1 MPDERKTDRF
11 ALRPDPKGWTV
22 LEVWTGRPAV
32 VAGVPQAG
40 LKEADAQHTA
50 DLLNKNARRG
60 DTSMRK

>member
-1 MPDERKTDRF
+1 
-11 ALRPDPKGWTV
+11 
-22 LEVWTGRPAV
+22 V
-32 VAGVPQAG
+32 VAGAPQAG